1 MLYDELIKVVIDE
14 KNKANKS
21 SLRDQRKNKN
31 DDIADA
37 RSKYHQYLKSYS
49 KQKRADTNRKSVL
62 KKKVDSIE

>member
-37 RSKYHQYLKSYS
+37 RSKYHQYLKSY
-49 KQKRADTNRKSVL
+49 
-62 KKKVDSIE
+62 